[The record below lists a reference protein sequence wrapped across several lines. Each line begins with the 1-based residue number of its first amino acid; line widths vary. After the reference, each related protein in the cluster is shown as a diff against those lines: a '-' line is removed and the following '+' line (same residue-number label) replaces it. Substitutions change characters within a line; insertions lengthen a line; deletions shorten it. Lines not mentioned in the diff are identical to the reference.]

1 MTDAQPTQQA
11 EARLP
16 LRERNRLRT
25 RRELLDAAL
34 RVFAEKG
41 FAGAAVEAI
50 AAEAGTS
57 KVTLYAYFPSGR
69 DDLFRELYEEINTE
83 YLELASTGHAAATGL
98 VERVTALAAP
108 LLEIGARPL
117 VGTFYSNSDPMVEPA
132 LVPVRGHASRIT
144 ARLIAEDVASARAAG
159 ALQSEAD
166 PHTLAVL
173 MVGALRA
180 ALGEVAAD
188 PSRSPDLLAGIADL
202 VRGLQ
207 GATPPDR
214 EDVGGRGHPG

>member
-1 MTDAQPTQQA
+1 MTEPQPTQQGA
-11 EARLP
+11 PLP

-57 KVTLYAYFPSGR
+57 KVTLYAYFPAGR

-83 YLELASTGHAAATGL
+83 YLELATTRHAAATGL
-98 VERVTALAAP
+98 VDRVTALTMP
-108 LLEIGARPL
+108 LLEIGGRPL
-117 VGTFYSNSDPMVEPA
+117 VGTFYSNSDPVVEAA
-132 LVPVRGHASRIT
+132 LAPVRGHASRIS
-144 ARLIAEDVASARAAG
+144 AGFIAEDVEAARAAG
-159 ALQSEAD
+159 TLLSVVD

-173 MVGALRA
+173 LVGAMRA

-188 PSRSPDLLAGIADL
+188 PTRSPELLAGIADL

-207 GATPPDR
+207 TPDAA
-214 EDVGGRGHPG
+214 

>member
-1 MTDAQPTQQA
+1 MTGAQPTPQGDA
-11 EARLP
+11 PLS

-57 KVTLYAYFPSGR
+57 KVTLYAYFPAGR

-83 YLELASTGHAAATGL
+83 YVELATARHAAATGL
-98 VERVTALAAP
+98 VDRVTALAAP
-108 LLEIGARPL
+108 LLEIGSRPL
-117 VGTFYSNSDPMVEPA
+117 VGIFYSNSDPTIEPA
-132 LVPVRGHASRIT
+132 LAPVRGHASGVSAT
-144 ARLIAEDVASARAAG
+144 LIAEDVAAARAEG
-159 ALQSEAD
+159 AIASGAD

-173 MVGALRA
+173 LVGALRA
-180 ALGEVAAD
+180 ALVEVAAD
-188 PSRSPDLLAGIADL
+188 PTRSEQLLAGIADL
-202 VRGLQ
+202 ARGLQ
-207 GATPPDR
+207 RRDGA
-214 EDVGGRGHPG
+214 

>member
-1 MTDAQPTQQA
+1 MTDAQPTPPG
-11 EARLP
+11 EAPLS

-57 KVTLYAYFPSGR
+57 KVTLYAYFPAGR

-83 YLELASTGHAAATGL
+83 YVELATARHAAATGL
-98 VERVTALAAP
+98 VDRVVALAAP
-108 LLEIGARPL
+108 LLEIGSRPL
-117 VGTFYSNSDPMVEPA
+117 VGTFYSNSDPTIEPA
-132 LVPVRGHASRIT
+132 LAPVRGHASGVSAT
-144 ARLIAEDVASARAAG
+144 LIAEDVAAARAEG
-159 ALQSEAD
+159 AIASGAD

-173 MVGALRA
+173 LVGALRA
-180 ALGEVAAD
+180 ALVEVAAD
-188 PSRSPDLLAGIADL
+188 PTRSEQLLAGITDL
-202 VRGLQ
+202 ARGLQ
-207 GATPPDR
+207 RRDGA
-214 EDVGGRGHPG
+214 